1 MRNRIILILI
11 FTFLFFDVIGQAR
24 VSREKIQFTKESDKL
39 ETSTGWG
46 YNESFAEWV
55 DYENLISSNKD
66 YKEKYKILLNQ
77 FTAKTYQNFIS
88 IQTKVVNVNNL
99 DYYIIVVTKLDGHYK
114 YPNLKQ
120 DWSTYKRYDG
130 YIFSAEEYSKMK
142 NIDTVIELVTKKS
155 VYQIIKYDERE
166 FLDLIHTEIL
176 KEENSY
182 DRNITFPIMKSAEGA
197 IRFYV
202 PKSFSSYF
210 GYDFE
215 KEYFETDTANF
226 SRLIIK

>member
-1 MRNRIILILI
+1 
-11 FTFLFFDVIGQAR
+11 
-24 VSREKIQFTKESDKL
+24 
-39 ETSTGWG
+39 
-46 YNESFAEWV
+46 
-55 DYENLISSNKD
+55 
-66 YKEKYKILLNQ
+66 
-77 FTAKTYQNFIS
+77 
-88 IQTKVVNVNNL
+88 
-99 DYYIIVVTKLDGHYK
+99 
-114 YPNLKQ
+114 
-120 DWSTYKRYDG
+120 
-130 YIFSAEEYSKMK
+130 MK

-215 KEYFETDTANF
+215 KKYFETDTANF